1 MDMCLIVAMIN
12 IAQYFQKSP
21 YHGKQRRHVSLMG
34 IVIRFVIVIMVCFTI
49 PTSGIVRHR
58 PVKSGHFA
66 HLRRYETPG
75 FPGSQLTLVKLRR
88 M

>member
-1 MDMCLIVAMIN
+1 MFDRGDD
-12 IAQYFQKSP
+12 QYCTVFPEVPLSWQTTTSRKFDGHRNTFCYRNHGSFYNP
-21 YHGKQRRHVSLMG
+21 Y
-34 IVIRFVIVIMVCFTI
+34 
-49 PTSGIVRHR
+49 VRHR

-66 HLRRYETPG
+66 HLRRYETSG